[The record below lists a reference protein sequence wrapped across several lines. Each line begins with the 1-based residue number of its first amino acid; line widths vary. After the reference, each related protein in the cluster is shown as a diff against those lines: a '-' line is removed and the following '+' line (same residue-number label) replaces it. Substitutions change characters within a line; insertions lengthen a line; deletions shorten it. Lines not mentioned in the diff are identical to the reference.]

1 MNIAL
6 VGNPNS
12 GKTTL
17 FNQLTGTHQH
27 VGNFPGVTVEKVEG
41 KVSADRLISIVDL
54 PGIYSLSPYSKEE
67 VVSRNYLSQE
77 EVGVIINIVD
87 ATNLERNLY
96 LTEQLLEFGI
106 PVVIALNMVDLVE
119 KRGIALSSQRLSEE
133 LGVPVVEVSALH
145 KKGLLE
151 LVDACRRINEKEDN
165 IPNPCT
171 YSPEFEGYLAKV
183 DALLPEGVPANQ
195 RRYFAVKAFEGDTEA
210 FEKLGT
216 FDKNAVKE
224 VVSQAEAAFDDQADA
239 IVVNER
245 YCHITSFMPHV
256 QKDFSVRKNNMSD
269 KIDRIVTSRL
279 LGFPIFIAVIA
290 LVYYIAI
297 GTIGTAATDC
307 VNDGVFGDGWYA
319 DVTGTCQA
327 NYDEV
332 AGEYTD
338 AQDNITAFI
347 EAAQEQEIEGADEVA
362 ALLLEPEEGEE
373 LAEGEEAETGAEAE
387 EGEAD
392 AGVVAAEADA
402 ETGAEAAEGEEGL
415 SPEDEVVI
423 ATFIEN
429 AREAGVEAEIT
440 PEDEETGEILYDDT
454 RVVTA
459 DEFEESL
466 EVEEPNPSDYG
477 FYILGL
483 PVLVENGLN
492 AINVDGWVKSLLL
505 DGIVAG
511 VGAVL
516 GFLPQ
521 IMVLFLLLAFL
532 EGCGYMARVAF
543 ILDRIFRHFGLSGR
557 TFIPMLIGTGCGVPA
572 IMATRTIENDSA
584 RRITIMSTTFMPCSA
599 KLPII
604 ALFAGA
610 IFGGSSLIATMAY
623 FVGVFSIIITG
634 IILKKT
640 KPFLSESAPFVLE
653 LPDYRMPRLADVLR
667 SMWERAWSFIK
678 KAGTIILAAAVLVWF
693 LANFGVENG
702 AWGMVE
708 NMDNSLLAALGGA
721 IGILFVPLG
730 WGEWQFASS
739 AITGLIAKEN
749 LVGTL
754 GVLIGGGDGL
764 WVNLAAM
771 LTVPA
776 ALSYMLFNLLCA
788 PCFAAMG
795 AIRREMN
802 SGKWFAAAI
811 AYQCG
816 YAYAIALMVF
826 QFGGLVTGEL
836 TFGIGTIVAVAVLV
850 FMLFMIFRPDPS
862 KKLSKAE

>member
-1 MNIAL
+1 MKIAL

-41 KVSADRLISIVDL
+41 RVSADKTISIVDL

-67 VVSRNYLSQE
+67 VVSRNYLSHE
-77 EVGVIINIVD
+77 EVDVIINIVD

-96 LTEQLLEFGI
+96 LTEQLLEFGV
-106 PVVIALNMVDLVE
+106 PVVVALNMVDLVE
-119 KRGIALSSQRLSEE
+119 KRGMALSSHRLSEE
-133 LGVPVVEVSALH
+133 LNVPVVEVSALR
-145 KKGLLE
+145 KIGLLE
-151 LVDACRRINEKEDN
+151 LLDACRRVNEEEN
-165 IPNPCT
+165 NSPQPCR
-171 YSPEFEGYLAKV
+171 YSPKLEEYLEKV
-183 DALLPEGVPANQ
+183 GNLLPEDVPANQ
-195 RRYFAVKAFEGDTEA
+195 KRYFTIKAFEGDDA
-210 FEKLGT
+210 VFDGLGD
-216 FDKNAVKE
+216 FDKTAVKAVIDQVE
-224 VVSQAEAAFDDQADA
+224 DAFDSKTDE
-239 IVVNER
+239 IIVNER
-245 YCHITSFMPHV
+245 YNHITSFMSNV
-256 QKDFSVRKNNMSD
+256 QKDFSVRKNNISD
-269 KIDRIVTSRL
+269 KIDRFVTSRL

-297 GTIGTAATDC
+297 GTVGTAATDC
-307 VNDGVFGDGWYA
+307 VNDGVFGDGWFV
-319 DVTGTCQA
+319 DITGTSQEE
-327 NYDEV
+327 YDEV
-332 AGEYTD
+332 LGEYTD
-338 AQDNITAFI
+338 AQDNIASFI
-347 EAAQEQEIEGADEVA
+347 EAAKEQGVEGADEVA
-362 ALLLEPEEGEE
+362 ALLLEPEEGES
-373 LAEGEEAETGAEAE
+373 AEPETETALET
-387 EGEAD
+387 EAD
-392 AGVVAAEADA
+392 RAVD
-402 ETGAEAAEGEEGL
+402 
-415 SPEDEVVI
+415 DESLI
-423 ATFIEN
+423 ALFVDN
-429 AREAGVEAEIT
+429 AREAGIEAEVV
-440 PEDEETGEILYDDT
+440 PEGEETGEILSEDA
-454 RVVTA
+454 RVIDA
-459 DEFEESL
+459 DVFEESL
-466 EVEEPNPSDYG
+466 EVEEPDPSNYG
-477 FYILGL
+477 FYIVGL
-483 PVLVENGLN
+483 PVLIENGLD
-492 AINVDGWVKSLLL
+492 ALNVDGWVKSLVL

-521 IMVLFLLLAFL
+521 IMVLFLLLAIL

-543 ILDRIFRHFGLSGR
+543 ILDRVFRHFGLSGR

-610 IFGGSSLIATMAY
+610 IFGGNSWIATLSY

-653 LPDYRMPRLADVLR
+653 LPDYRLPRVSDVLR

-678 KAGTIILAAAVLVWF
+678 KAGTIILAAAVLIW
-693 LANFGVENG
+693 LLSNFGIEDG
-702 AWGMVE
+702 AWCMVE
-708 NMDNSLLAALGGA
+708 DMNNSLLAGLGGA

-771 LTVPA
+771 LTVPE
-776 ALSYMLFNLLCA
+776 ALSYMFFNLLCA

-802 SGKWFAAAI
+802 SGKWFAAAV

-826 QFGGLVTGEL
+826 QFGGLMTGEL
-836 TFGIGTIVAVAVLV
+836 SFGIGTIAALVVLA
-850 FMLFMIFRPDPS
+850 FMLFMILRPDPS
-862 KKLSKAE
+862 KKSSKEE